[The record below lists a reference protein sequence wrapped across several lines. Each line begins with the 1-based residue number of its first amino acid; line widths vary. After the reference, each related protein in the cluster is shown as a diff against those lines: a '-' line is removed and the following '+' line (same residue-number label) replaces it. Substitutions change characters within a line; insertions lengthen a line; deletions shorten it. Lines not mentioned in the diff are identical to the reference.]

1 MVVLWCRLGLGCRS
15 NTSRAR
21 GGDARANLGNKKL
34 MLGELGKR
42 LKGTTTFLLLRHKFS
57 CMEPGFRKFFWNSC
71 TQTWSCRGEYFGPH
85 IISCLRDEE
94 NGLAAK
100 ASKLFLAECELGVS
114 SASSKTLLCF
124 FPPLSYLIFICLL
137 QVCKSYQEL
146 VLSYIWNN
154 FNRILMPSQAMD
166 GPV

>member
-57 CMEPGFRKFFWNSC
+57 LSLVSES
-71 TQTWSCRGEYFGPH
+71 SFGTAA
-85 IISCLRDEE
+85 LRHGVAEE
-94 NGLAAK
+94 SILGL
-100 ASKLFLAECELGVS
+100 
-114 SASSKTLLCF
+114 T
-124 FPPLSYLIFICLL
+124 
-137 QVCKSYQEL
+137 
-146 VLSYIWNN
+146 
-154 FNRILMPSQAMD
+154 
-166 GPV
+166 